1 MRFIR
6 VVKSSNN
13 ELKETTHKIHRLLE
27 EQLNYMMGGMLNSH
41 KFDEMLKL
49 AQNSDDPEDKKFIE
63 LYTKLKEVIKPLEDF
78 FWHN

>member
-13 ELKETTHKIHRLLE
+13 ELKETTQKIHRLLE

-49 AQNSDDPEDKKFIE
+49 AQNSDDP
-63 LYTKLKEVIKPLEDF
+63 
-78 FWHN
+78 